1 MAVHLEF
8 VVLGPPVSNQQST
21 AVGRTNLSAWRSTV
35 AGAAAQS
42 WARPLLSGR
51 LKGIILNFYAG
62 NKPSVDI
69 DNMSKPILD
78 VLQQIVYDNDRQIV
92 QAEISHLELGG
103 AYAIA
108 GVSKILVTAL
118 QAGSQFVYVRIEDPV
133 VPFPLPK

>member
-1 MAVHLEF
+1 
-8 VVLGPPVSNQQST
+8 
-21 AVGRTNLSAWRSTV
+21 
-35 AGAAAQS
+35 
-42 WARPLLSGR
+42 LLSGR